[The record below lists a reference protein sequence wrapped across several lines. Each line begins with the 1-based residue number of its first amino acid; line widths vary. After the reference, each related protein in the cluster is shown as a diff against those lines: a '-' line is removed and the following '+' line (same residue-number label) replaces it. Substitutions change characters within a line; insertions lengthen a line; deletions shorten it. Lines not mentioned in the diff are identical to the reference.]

1 MKIPKLNKRPFG
13 QPLARYLCSIL
24 LVNGEVYK
32 REEIVNILWKWL
44 KDNHLPSQNI
54 TLEKVQVVVK
64 SIVKDKKVYDTR
76 YFEKDKTYESDRG
89 YHKYIGPSRD
99 SSDQTQREKTN
110 NDTSTDNEK
119 SEQTYGDGQ
128 YKVCAWCLPLYRK
141 HPNPN
146 GCYRIKIGYAESE
159 GVIERLGSDTK
170 ANLPEI
176 PDYLLCFRSEKKDEA
191 RILEKTLHNTLEMRQ
206 KKIKDNFGTEWFQT
220 NPEEIIEIYEFVY
233 KK

>member
-99 SSDQTQREKTN
+99 SGDQTQREKTN

-119 SEQTYGDGQ
+119 SEQIYGDGQ
-128 YKVCAWCLPLYRK
+128 YKVCAWCLPLYKK

-146 GCYRIKIGYAESE
+146 GCYRIKIGYTESE

-191 RILEKTLHNTLEMRQ
+191 IKLEKVLHYILDIKQ
-206 KKIKDNFGTEWFQT
+206 KKLKIFLGQSGFKRTRKRLLRYINL
-220 NPEEIIEIYEFVY
+220 Y
-233 KK
+233 